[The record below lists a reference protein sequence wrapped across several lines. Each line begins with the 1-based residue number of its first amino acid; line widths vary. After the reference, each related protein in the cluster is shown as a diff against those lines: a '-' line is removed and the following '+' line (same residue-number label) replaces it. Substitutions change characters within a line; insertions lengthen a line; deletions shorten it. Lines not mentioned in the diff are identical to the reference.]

1 MFLTRLHKF
10 LTAPTAKT
18 FDSRMMFWF
27 SLSLTFATIY
37 GLLGLQMAF
46 SSEYVVQDDARQ
58 HVFWMRRFLDPSL
71 FPNDWIADYFQSV
84 APLGYTTLYRLFATV
99 GIDPVLLSKFLP
111 VVLGLITTAYCFG
124 VCLQMFPVPMAA
136 FLATLLLNQYLWL
149 RDDIVSGTAVAFIYP
164 LFTAF
169 LYYLLQRSLLLM
181 CIAIALLGLFYPQG
195 IFICAAILILQ
206 LVHWRHKRPH
216 LSPNQRDYWF
226 SGIGLAVAVLVI
238 FIYAL
243 KSSTKYGPIITAAE
257 AKTLLEFGPTGLSK
271 FFVDDWGDFWFTGQ
285 RSGIMP
291 KFGLIVPILT
301 ALLLPLLMLLFPTL
315 FPLLRQITRKIALLG
330 QTTLASLF
338 MFFMAH
344 ALLFKLHLPSRYTE
358 HSLRVVTALA
368 AGMALTVM
376 LDAILLWARPRRQK
390 AKDNTLQERQ
400 RLAVG
405 LATLLLTAFILQ
417 PAFLKRF
424 PEVDYKVGQ
433 LPSVYQFFAQQ
444 PKDILIA
451 SLAESEVTNLPTFAK
466 RSILVGGVG
475 FPVPY
480 HKGYYAQIRQR
491 TIDLI
496 NAQYSPDLNQVQNF
510 IQKYEV
516 DFWLVERSAFTP
528 TYITQS
534 QWISQYQPAASEAVA
549 RLEQGINPSLA
560 SAMDRCSVFQSG
572 SFLVLQAECV
582 MNGLAK

>member
-1 MFLTRLHKF
+1 MLLTRLHKF
-10 LTAPTAKT
+10 LTAPVAKT
-18 FDSRMMFWF
+18 FDSRMIFWF
-27 SLSLTFATIY
+27 SLSLTFAAVY
-37 GLLGLQMAF
+37 GLLGLQIAF

-84 APLGYTTLYRLFATV
+84 APLGYTTLYRLFAIV

-111 VVLGLITTAYCFG
+111 IVLGLITTAYCFG
-124 VCLQMFPVPMAA
+124 VCLQILPVPMAG
-136 FLATLLLNQYLWL
+136 FLSTLVLNQYLWL
-149 RDDIVSGTAVAFIYP
+149 RDDLVSGTAVAFIYP

-169 LYYLLQRSLLLM
+169 LYYLLQGSLALM
-181 CIAIALLGLFYPQG
+181 CVAIALLGLFYPQG
-195 IFICAAILILQ
+195 VFVCAAILILQ
-206 LVHWRHKRPH
+206 LLHWRHQRPH
-216 LSPNQRDYWF
+216 LSQNRRDYWF
-226 SGIGLAVAVLVI
+226 SGTGLGVAVLVMS
-238 FIYAL
+238 IYAL
-243 KSSTKYGPIITAAE
+243 KTSKYGPVITAAE

-271 FFVDDWGDFWFTGQ
+271 FFIDDFGDFWFTGQ
-285 RSGIMP
+285 RTGMMP

-315 FPLLRQITRKIALLG
+315 FPLVRQITKKIALLG

-338 MFFMAH
+338 MFCMAH
-344 ALLFKLHLPSRYTE
+344 LLLFKLHLPSRYTE

-368 AGMALTVM
+368 AGIAITVI
-376 LDAILLWARPRRQK
+376 LDAILLWARPRQK
-390 AKDNTLQERQ
+390 AKDKTLQERQ

-405 LATLLLTAFILQ
+405 LTTLLLTVFILQ

-424 PEVDYKVGQ
+424 PEADYKVGQ
-433 LPSVYQFFAQQ
+433 LPSLYQFFAQQ

-451 SLAESEVTNLPTFAK
+451 SLAETEVTNLPTFAK

-480 HKGYYAQIRQR
+480 HKGYYAEIRQR

-510 IQKYEV
+510 IQKYGV
-516 DFWLVERSAFTP
+516 DFWLVELSAFTP

-534 QWISQYQPAASEAVA
+534 QWISQYQPAASDAVA

-560 SAMDRCSVFQSG
+560 SVMDRCSVFQTG

-582 MNGLAK
+582 ISQ